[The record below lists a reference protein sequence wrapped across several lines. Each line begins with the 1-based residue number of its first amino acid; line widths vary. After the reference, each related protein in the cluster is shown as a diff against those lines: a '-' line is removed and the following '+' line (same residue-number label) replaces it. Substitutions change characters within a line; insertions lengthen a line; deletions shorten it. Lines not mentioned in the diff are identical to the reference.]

1 MRGQGTASLTHRA
14 ILAIAVPIVLS
25 NVTTPLLGIV
35 DTAVIGRL
43 GDPKYIGGVALGALI
58 FTSLYWTFGFLRM
71 GTTGLTAQARG
82 AQDVPELRA
91 ALGRALLIALLGG
104 GLLIALQWPLRF
116 IAFSLLEG
124 SAEVETLARSYFDI
138 RIWSAPAALANY
150 ALLGWFIGLERA
162 RTALLLQVFLNGL
175 NILLDFWFVAG
186 LGWGVAGIAAGTL
199 LAELSAALLGV
210 IVALGYLRGSRDA
223 RNGRWDWRRMVARA
237 PLLRTIAIN
246 RDIFI
251 RTVALLAAFAWFTAQ
266 SAKAGNV
273 VLAANAILLQFV
285 SISAYFLDGFAFA
298 AEVFVGKAIGARDP
312 RAVLAAVRL
321 SGVWAVAMAML
332 ISLAYLLAGTMIIDL
347 LTIDPDV
354 RSTGREY
361 LGWAVVM
368 PVVSVWCFVL
378 DGVFIGATR
387 GAEMRNASLAS
398 TGIFL
403 LLWWVLLPFGAHG
416 LWLAFLLFNLAR
428 AVTLGFYFPRLVRGL
443 QV

>member
-1 MRGQGTASLTHRA
+1 MRQETASLNHRA
-14 ILAIAVPIVLS
+14 IFAIAGPIVLS

-35 DTAVIGRL
+35 DTAVIGQL

-58 FTSLYWTFGFLRM
+58 FTSVYWTFGFLRM

-82 AQDVPELRA
+82 AADEPELRA

-116 IAFSLLEG
+116 ISFALLDG
-124 SAEVETLARSYFDI
+124 TAEVEALARSYFDI

-175 NILLDFWFVAG
+175 NIGLDFWFVAG

-210 IVALGYLRGSRDA
+210 IVALRYLRKSRKSE
-223 RNGRWDWRRMVARA
+223 GGQWDWRRIMARA

-285 SISAYFLDGFAFA
+285 SVSAYFLDGFAFA

-312 RAVLAAVRL
+312 RALLAAVRL
-321 SGVWAVAMAML
+321 SGIWAAAMAIL
-332 ISLAYLLAGTMIIDL
+332 ISLAYLLSGAVIIDL

-354 RSTGREY
+354 RGMGREF
-361 LGWAVVM
+361 LGWAVAM
-368 PVVSVWCFVL
+368 PIVSVWCFLL
-378 DGVFIGATR
+378 DGIFIGATR
-387 GAEMRNASLAS
+387 GPEMRNASLAS

-403 LLWWVLLPFGAHG
+403 LLWWALLPLGIDG
-416 LWLAFLLFNLAR
+416 LWLAFLLFNVAR
-428 AVTLGFYFPRLVRGL
+428 AVTLGAYFPRLVRGL

>member
-1 MRGQGTASLTHRA
+1 
-14 ILAIAVPIVLS
+14 V
-25 NVTTPLLGIV
+25 
-35 DTAVIGRL
+35 
-43 GDPKYIGGVALGALI
+43 
-58 FTSLYWTFGFLRM
+58 YWTFGFLRM

-82 AQDVPELRA
+82 AADEPELRA

-116 IAFSLLEG
+116 ISFALLDG
-124 SAEVETLARSYFDI
+124 TAEVEALARSYFDI

-175 NILLDFWFVAG
+175 NIALDFWFVAG

-210 IVALGYLRGSRDA
+210 IVALRYLRKSRKSE
-223 RNGRWDWRRMVARA
+223 GGQWDWRRIMARA

-285 SISAYFLDGFAFA
+285 SVSAYFLDGFAFA

-312 RAVLAAVRL
+312 RALLAAVRL
-321 SGVWAVAMAML
+321 SGIWAAAMAIL
-332 ISLAYLLAGTMIIDL
+332 ISLAYLLSGAVIIDL

-354 RSTGREY
+354 RGMGREF
-361 LGWAVVM
+361 LGWAVAM
-368 PVVSVWCFVL
+368 PIVSVWCFLL
-378 DGVFIGATR
+378 DGIFIGATR
-387 GAEMRNASLAS
+387 GPEMRNASLAS

-403 LLWWVLLPFGAHG
+403 LLWWALLPLGIDG
-416 LWLAFLLFNLAR
+416 LWLAFLLFNVAR
-428 AVTLGFYFPRLVRGL
+428 AVTLGAYFPRLVRGL